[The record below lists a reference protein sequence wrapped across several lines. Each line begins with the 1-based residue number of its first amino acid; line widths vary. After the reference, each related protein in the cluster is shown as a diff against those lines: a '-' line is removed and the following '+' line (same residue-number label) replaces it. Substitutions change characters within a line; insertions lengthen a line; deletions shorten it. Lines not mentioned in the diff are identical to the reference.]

1 MPAYIIARV
10 DVTNPDK
17 YKNYMAL
24 TPAAIEKAGGRF
36 VIRGGAV
43 TTLEGPAEDRRI
55 VVLEFDDVEQAKAFY
70 NSPDYQRA
78 KAEREGAADA
88 QFIAVEGV

>member
-1 MPAYIIARV
+1 MPAYIVARV
-10 DVTNPDK
+10 DVTDPDK

-36 VIRGGAV
+36 VVRGGAI
-43 TTLEGPAEDRRI
+43 TTLEGPEETRRLVI
-55 VVLEFDDVEQAKAFY
+55 LEFDSIEKAKAFY
-70 NSPDYQRA
+70 HSPDYERA
-78 KAEREGAADA
+78 KREREGAAEA

>member
-1 MPAYIIARV
+1 MPAYIVARV
-10 DVTNPDK
+10 DVTDPDK

-36 VIRGGAV
+36 VVRGGAI
-43 TTLEGPAEDRRI
+43 TTLEGPEETRRLVI
-55 VVLEFDDVEQAKAFY
+55 LEFDSIEKAKAFY
-70 NSPDYQRA
+70 HSPDYERA
-78 KAEREGAADA
+78 KQEREGAAEA

>member
-1 MPAYIIARV
+1 MSAYIIARV
-10 DVTNPDK
+10 KVTDPDK

-36 VIRGGAV
+36 VVRGGEV
-43 TTLEGPAEDRRI
+43 TTLEGPEEDRRL
-55 VVLEFDDVEQAKAFY
+55 VVLEFDDIDQAKAFY
-70 NSPDYQRA
+70 TSPDYKRA
-78 KAEREGAADA
+78 IQERIGAAEA